1 MFVFESELQVSCPTN
16 SSPADAF
23 FSSFLSFAVEKT
35 DDQDEDEQLKNNTSL
50 LKTTAT
56 SSSS

>member
-1 MFVFESELQVSCPTN
+1 MFVFESELQVTCPTN
-16 SSPADAF
+16 LSPADSF

-35 DDQDEDEQLKNNTSL
+35 DDEDEDEQLKNNTSL